1 MAAKYNSLE
10 ELRRKKALLKGEVSD
25 LENLMTFDNPKET
38 LSSITNGLSDKYLQE
53 KRNDDGETSLSVN
66 TGVIMKQITSGFTS
80 RASSKNAIMNF
91 TESAISGGAMDDVI
105 KLGVVALVGSYAKK
119 KISSTSWKN
128 KIIGAALIYLL
139 PIALKYARKK
149 LEEYQRK
156 QSMSSM
162 GKLI

>member
-1 MAAKYNSLE
+1 MAGKYNSLE
-10 ELRRKKALLKGEVSD
+10 ELRRKKALLKSEVSD
-25 LENLMTFDNPKET
+25 LEDLITFDNTKES
-38 LSSITNGLSDKYLQE
+38 LSAITGGFTDKYLTE
-53 KRNDDGETSLSVN
+53 KKSSDGEASLSLN
-66 TGVIMKQITSGFTS
+66 TGAIMKQVSSAFTAN
-80 RASSKNAIMNF
+80 ASKKNPIMSF

-128 KIIGAALIYLL
+128 KLIGAALIYLL
-139 PIALKYARKK
+139 PIALKYARTK

-156 QSMSSM
+156 ESISSM

>member
-1 MAAKYNSLE
+1 MAAKYSSLE
-10 ELRRKKALLKGEVSD
+10 ELRRKKALMKQEVSE

-38 LSSITNGLSDKYLQE
+38 LSAITGGFTDKYLQE
-53 KRNDDGETSLSVN
+53 KRNEEGDISLGVN
-66 TGVIMKQITSGFTS
+66 SGAIMKQVTSGFTA
-80 RASSKNAIMNF
+80 RASKKDAIMNF

-139 PIALKYARKK
+139 QIALKYARNK

-156 QSMSSM
+156 QSISSM